1 MTAPRKSIPKSS
13 VLRCISKH
21 LGRPAAASRG
31 DALRF
36 KAVDTRVKIVPRD
49 VCQRIVRCAARS
61 AASSRFTR
69 PISPPSRCVIEH
81 LANSGVCS
89 RSFFIGY
96 LESKKIRIQ
105 AARSIQ
111 LSWRSKFQIRS
122 LRSRSRALVL
132 ASAFERAIA
141 ALNATMQR
149 RVRF

>member
-36 KAVDTRVKIVPRD
+36 KAVDTRVKIVARD

-69 PISPPSRCVIEH
+69 PISPPSRCVIER

-89 RSFFIGY
+89 RSFFIEY
-96 LESKKIRIQ
+96 LESEIRIQ

-111 LSWRSKFQIRS
+111 LSSRSKFQIRS